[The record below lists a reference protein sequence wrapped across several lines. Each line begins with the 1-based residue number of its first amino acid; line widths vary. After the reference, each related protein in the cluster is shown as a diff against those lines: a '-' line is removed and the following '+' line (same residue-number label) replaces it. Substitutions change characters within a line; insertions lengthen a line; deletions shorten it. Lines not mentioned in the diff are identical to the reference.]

1 MNIYDGLNGF
11 ECVRY
16 RQGRTGPNRS
26 RVPKTR
32 TGTGKAKR
40 VVTGDS
46 TVLEKLPAA
55 NLAAAYG
62 YVFQLNTQTIAV
74 GANIIFSNNGP
85 LNGINHIPGTAGVQV
100 TLDGTYNITFS
111 VYTTQNNPQH
121 WGVVVNGTL
130 RSDFTSAGQ
139 SMTATTSLTLKASD
153 NVTIRNVNT
162 IPDPATLRVGN
173 VTTAYVLIYKVD

>member
-1 MNIYDGLNGF
+1 MNIYDGLNGV

-26 RVPKTR
+26 RRPR
-32 TGTGKAKR
+32 TGTGAGR
-40 VVTGDS
+40 TRQVSMGDA

-55 NLAAAYG
+55 AAAFG

-74 GANIIFSNNGP
+74 GANITFSNNGP
-85 LNGINHIPGTAGVQV
+85 LNGINHIPGTAGIQV
-100 TLDGTYNITFS
+100 TLDGTFNITFS
-111 VYTTQNNPQH
+111 VYTTLNNPQH

-139 SMTATTSLTLKASD
+139 SINASTSLTLKASD

>member
-11 ECVRY
+11 EFVRY
-16 RQGRTGPNRS
+16 RQGRTGLNRS
-26 RVPKTR
+26 RRPKTR
-32 TGTGKAKR
+32 TGAGTTRQVA
-40 VVTGDS
+40 TGDS

-55 NLAAAYG
+55 NLAAFG

-74 GANIIFSNNGP
+74 GANITFSNNGP
-85 LNGINHIPGTAGVQV
+85 LNAINHIPGTSGIQI